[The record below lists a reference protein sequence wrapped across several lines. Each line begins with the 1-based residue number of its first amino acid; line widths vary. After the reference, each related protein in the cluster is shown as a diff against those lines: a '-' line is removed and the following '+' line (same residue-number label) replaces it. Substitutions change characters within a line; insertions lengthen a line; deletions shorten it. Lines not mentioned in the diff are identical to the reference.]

1 MRYTSIDPATRYIAG
16 STGKRCLGILCK
28 CLPRE
33 RERESFL
40 TARLSFAQR
49 TRGGT
54 DRKKS
59 SSSRSSRIHPYSC
72 RRATL
77 ARGLVSETEACGE
90 KKGEKKVGGKGQ
102 RKGRGQRAEERA
114 TNGRGE
120 EGRGVVSASTTR
132 TEHTICQSV
141 LSIIRVYSCGPRI
154 NPSSSSPPSCYLP
167 RSNSVAAPRW
177 F

>member
-90 KKGEKKVGGKGQ
+90 KKGEKKVGGKG
-102 RKGRGQRAEERA
+102 RAEDKGQRNARRMGEER
-114 TNGRGE
+114 RGE
-120 EGRGVVSASTTR
+120 GLCPPRRPGRSTQFANR
-132 TEHTICQSV
+132 
-141 LSIIRVYSCGPRI
+141 YSPLFVFTAAGRE
-154 NPSSSSPPSCYLP
+154 STPPPPPLPCYLP

>member
-102 RKGRGQRAEERA
+102 RTKGRGTRDEWARRGGERGCVRLDDPDGA
-114 TNGRGE
+114 HNLPIGTL
-120 EGRGVVSASTTR
+120 
-132 TEHTICQSV
+132 H
-141 LSIIRVYSCGPRI
+141 YSCLQLRAANQPLLLLPPLLLFASVKFSR
-154 NPSSSSPPSCYLP
+154 SPAVVL
-167 RSNSVAAPRW
+167 N
-177 F
+177 

>member
-59 SSSRSSRIHPYSC
+59 SVPLESIRTVAAAPRWREDSC
-72 RRATL
+72 RKQRRA
-77 ARGLVSETEACGE
+77 E
-90 KKGEKKVGGKGQ
+90 KKKGRKKLGGKEGQ
-102 RKGRGQRAEERA
+102 RTKGRGTRDEWARRGGERGCVRLDDPDGA
-114 TNGRGE
+114 HNLPIGTL
-120 EGRGVVSASTTR
+120 
-132 TEHTICQSV
+132 H
-141 LSIIRVYSCGPRI
+141 YSCLQLRTANQPLLL
-154 NPSSSSPPSCYLP
+154 PPPSCYLP